1 MKNSLFRPLV
11 AALGLGF
18 AAAFCAVV
26 VPALIAQP
34 DVVAAALAGFVNP
47 FAAGYALDT
56 IFCWAV
62 LAVWVWHE
70 ARTRRVRHGWIALVL
85 GVVPGVATG
94 LAVYLLLR
102 SRRADAVHE
111 AVHEA
116 DDTPQP
122 R

>member
-1 MKNSLFRPLV
+1 MKPTWFPPLV

-18 AAAFCAVV
+18 AAAFCAIV

-56 IFCWAV
+56 IFCWLV
-62 LAVWVWHE
+62 LAAWVGHE
-70 ARTRRVRHGWIALVL
+70 ARTRQVRHGWIALVL

-94 LAVYLLLR
+94 LAAYLLIR
-102 SRRADAVHE
+102 SRQAGDAQ
-111 AVHEA
+111 A
-116 DDTPQP
+116 
-122 R
+122 

>member
-1 MKNSLFRPLV
+1 MRPALYRGLL
-11 AALGLGF
+11 AALGAGF
-18 AAAFCAVV
+18 ALAFAAVV

-34 DVVAAALAGFVNP
+34 DVLAAALAGFVNP

-62 LAVWVWHE
+62 LAVWVLHE
-70 ARTRRVRHGWIALVL
+70 ARSGCVRHGWIALVL

-102 SRRADAVHE
+102 SGQGKA
-111 AVHEA
+111 
-116 DDTPQP
+116 
-122 R
+122 